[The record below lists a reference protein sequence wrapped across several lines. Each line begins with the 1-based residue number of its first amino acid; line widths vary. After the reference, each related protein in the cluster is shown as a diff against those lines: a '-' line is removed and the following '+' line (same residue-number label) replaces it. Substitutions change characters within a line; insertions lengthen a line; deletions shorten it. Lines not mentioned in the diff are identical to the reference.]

1 MAAINAYGPLTLVE
15 VAKRKDP
22 DGNLATIAEVLDE
35 TNEVLQ
41 DAVFREANDTFSN
54 QTTRRASLPTGS
66 FRKLNEGVATES
78 TKTVNLV
85 DRVAI
90 LEAWSEN
97 DIEVINAFPNPQ
109 EARMQEARGFIEGMG
124 QNMAGKIF
132 YGNESSVPEEFTGLA
147 PRMDA
152 LATTANVLNAGGS
165 GGDTTSIYVVDW
177 GPNSVYMIYPKNSTA
192 GLEHKDKGIETVEDA
207 NGNKFEAYVDKF
219 VWKAGLVVKHN
230 KSIGRIANME
240 YTGSANIFNEDD
252 LITLMNRMTK
262 GPGRRIYVNEDIMT
276 QMEIRLKDKTNVNFT
291 KADGLAPGT
300 VLKFKGVPVRQCD
313 QILNTETTLT

>member
-54 QTTRRASLPTGS
+54 QTTRRASNPTGS

-240 YTGSANIFNEDD
+240 YTGSASIFNEDD

>member
-1 MAAINAYGPLTLVE
+1 MATLNAYGPLTLVE

-35 TNEVLQ
+35 TNEILQ

-78 TKTVNLV
+78 TKTVNLI

-240 YTGSANIFNEDD
+240 YTGSSNIFNEDD

-291 KADGLAPGT
+291 KVDGLAPGP
-300 VLKFKGVPVRQCD
+300 VLMFKGVPVRQCD
-313 QILNTETTLT
+313 QILNTETTLS